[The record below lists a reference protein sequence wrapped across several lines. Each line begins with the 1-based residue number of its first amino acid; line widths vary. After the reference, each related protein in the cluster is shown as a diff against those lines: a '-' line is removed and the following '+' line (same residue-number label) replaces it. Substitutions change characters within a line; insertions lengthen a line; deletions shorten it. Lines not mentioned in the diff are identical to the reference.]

1 MSLIRS
7 LDARSLTIP
16 FKAAFSHAS
25 ASRDATQTLW
35 VEAHD
40 AEGRTGHGEGCPRD
54 YVTGETIESALA
66 FVSQH
71 DAALRTGIRDLPSL
85 KAWVDAHRSEID
97 AAPAAWAAIEL
108 ALLDLMAKR
117 ENRSVEALLGLP
129 EIEGPFRYTAVI
141 GDGPAA
147 RFEAELARYRQA
159 GFEDFKIKLSG
170 DAARDA
176 GKVAALQNAGIA
188 PAKVRADANN
198 LWSRADEAI
207 AALQSL
213 GFAFGAVEEPIKA
226 GDIDGLAAIA
236 HALGCGIILD
246 ESLLRSA
253 QLDAF
258 AHHPARWIVNLRV
271 SKMGGLL
278 RSLELIDRVRTL
290 SFGIVIGAHV
300 GETSL
305 LSRAALT
312 LASAARDL
320 VLAQEGAFG
329 THLLARDVVEP
340 PIMFGV
346 GGVLK
351 AASLPR
357 LSGGFGLGDIDIA
370 AFAPP

>member
-71 DAALRTGIRDLPSL
+71 DAALRAGIRDLPSL

-117 ENRSVEALLGLP
+117 ENRSVEALLGLS
-129 EIEGPFRYTAVI
+129 EIDGPFRYTAVI

-147 RFEAELARYRQA
+147 HFQAELARYRQA

-253 QLDAF
+253 QFDAF

>member
-71 DAALRTGIRDLPSL
+71 DAALRAGIRDLPSL

-351 AASLPR
+351 AALLPR